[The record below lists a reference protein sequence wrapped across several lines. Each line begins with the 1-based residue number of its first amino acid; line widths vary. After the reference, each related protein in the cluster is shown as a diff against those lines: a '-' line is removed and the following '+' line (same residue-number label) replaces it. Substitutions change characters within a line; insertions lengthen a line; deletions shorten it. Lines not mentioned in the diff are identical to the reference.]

1 MYRFIGYHIK
11 RNCFSAIV
19 YALKNKMTA
28 AAVAD
33 DDVDGD
39 DDVNNG
45 TDDIDMGN

>member
-1 MYRFIGYHIK
+1 MFF
-11 RNCFSAIV
+11 RNCF
-19 YALKNKMTA
+19 ALKIEMKA

-39 DDVNNG
+39 DDVNNS